1 MLQDG
6 GNMKN
11 DKHAWDD
18 VLVEKISRVLIV
30 VEDNSWVWAE
40 VKSNL
45 KGTKTSD
52 ICLNGFSSF
61 AWTFVQC
68 DHISDG
74 DNFGQGDNHQLSIS
88 VYEPLRGVGK
98 KARHMWHVEEGAKK
112 GKPGLDQDGV

>member
-30 VEDNSWVWAE
+30 VEDNCWIGAE

-45 KGTKTSD
+45 REPKTSD
-52 ICLNGFSSF
+52 ICFNGFNSF
-61 AWTFVQC
+61 SWTFVQS
-68 DHISDG
+68 DHIVDG
-74 DNFGQGDNHQLSIS
+74 DYFGQNVNHQLSLS
-88 VYEPLRGVGK
+88 LYEPLRSSWK
-98 KARHMWHVEEGAKK
+98 YICRYIY
-112 GKPGLDQDGV
+112 